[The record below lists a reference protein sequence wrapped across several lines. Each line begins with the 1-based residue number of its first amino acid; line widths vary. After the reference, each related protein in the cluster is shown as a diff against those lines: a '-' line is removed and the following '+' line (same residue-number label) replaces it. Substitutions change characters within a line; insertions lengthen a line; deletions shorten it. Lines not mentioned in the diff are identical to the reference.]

1 MEDTVSDCQHAQG
14 PLLIE
19 FSSVLQR
26 ELYKPPYSPSI
37 ATRKTMDHAL
47 EVVSSRSKAAE
58 TDEGEQKKLV
68 ASQLLTE
75 TAEPLSR
82 PEASRVSLDSRIVK
96 SKMLHSPET
105 SRLSSD
111 HADKRAKAFV

>member
-1 MEDTVSDCQHAQG
+1 MGNKGS
-14 PLLIE
+14 IIINR
-19 FSSVLQR
+19 SSRGQSGWGGFL
-26 ELYKPPYSPSI
+26 K
-37 ATRKTMDHAL
+37 
-47 EVVSSRSKAAE
+47 VSSSSKAAE

-75 TAEPLSR
+75 APEPLSR

-96 SKMLHSPET
+96 WKMLHSPET

>member
-1 MEDTVSDCQHAQG
+1 M
-14 PLLIE
+14 
-19 FSSVLQR
+19 
-26 ELYKPPYSPSI
+26 
-37 ATRKTMDHAL
+37 
-47 EVVSSRSKAAE
+47 VSSRSKAAE